1 MPRFD
6 RSHLPPAILE
16 FAVVA
21 DTHFILDP
29 EAYAIEFD
37 SVRQWPQRAV
47 RALEAVAA
55 LETDIVI
62 HLGDLSEE
70 PPSHADHESS
80 RESALQ
86 LMSGLGMKPRFVA
99 GNMDI
104 GDSVPRD
111 NG

>member
-1 MPRFD
+1 MNFD
-6 RSHLPPAILE
+6 RSLLPRADFE
-16 FAVVA
+16 FIVVS
-21 DTHFILDP
+21 DTHFIRDAD
-29 EAYAIEFD
+29 AYAIEFD
-37 SVRQWPQRAV
+37 SVRQWPRRAAWALQCV
-47 RALEAVAA
+47 SALEID
-55 LETDIVI
+55 LVI

-86 LMSGLGMKPRFVA
+86 FMSGLGMKPRFVA

>member
-1 MPRFD
+1 MNFD
-6 RSHLPPAILE
+6 RSLLPR
-16 FAVVA
+16 
-21 DTHFILDP
+21 
-29 EAYAIEFD
+29 IEFD
-37 SVRQWPQRAV
+37 SVRQWPRRGAWALQCV
-47 RALEAVAA
+47 SALEVD
-55 LETDIVI
+55 LVI